1 MRCVDLE
8 EKQARERKIQHDK
21 ELKKRSNLLFS
32 SYPINSKS
40 NENISNQKDPIFSN
54 TTKQSPLKAIKE
66 FSYFDWSKVK
76 LFNRTINDD
85 EDKDIY
91 DNRNK
96 SLEDSF
102 TYQNIQSF
110 QNDNKKIKDLPQV
123 ITIRFI

>member
-1 MRCVDLE
+1 M
-8 EKQARERKIQHDK
+8 
-21 ELKKRSNLLFS
+21 KKRSNLLFS

-54 TTKQSPLKAIKE
+54 TTKKSPLKAIKE

>member
-8 EKQARERKIQHDK
+8 EKQALERKIQHDK